1 MDITGK
7 YRVVLMAS
15 PMAFQAVQRRYDLSL
30 GKILEAAAGSRLL
43 SEVLTNLVKQRGS
56 EMKITGKI
64 MMEICHDKRSREA
77 IAQLLKENGGGIKIT
92 EAAMHNSILTSDIEM
107 VMVLLDQM
115 TAEFKITE
123 EMLEQAAN
131 RSYGK
136 EMMMLLLGRSDI
148 AVKIIKRAVVS
159 VARLC
164 DKELMALVL
173 DQKGAEESITNEAL
187 EAAATSREYGKR

>member
-56 EMKITGKI
+56 EMKIT
-64 MMEICHDKRSREA
+64 
-77 IAQLLKENGGGIKIT
+77 
-92 EAAMHNSILTSDIEM
+92 EM